1 MKFKQLEVIGFK
13 SFADKTSFYFED
25 GLTGIVGPN
34 GCGKSN
40 IVEALRWCMGETSA
54 KSLRGSGM
62 EDVIFSGT
70 NSRPSKNLSE
80 VALKLENDNR
90 LPQFKDMPE
99 IEVRRKIEKDKGS
112 KYFLNGREVRAKD
125 VQILFADLSTGPH
138 SPSMVSQGR
147 VGSLVT
153 AKPTDRRAI
162 LEEAAGIGGLHVR
175 RHEAELR
182 LTAAENNLKKADDIM
197 KQIENQLKNLLKQ
210 AEEATKYK
218 DMSNNI
224 QSLEAKLLYF
234 QSREIESLIFG
245 AQEELSEVEDEI
257 SAVNID
263 KNFNENA
270 LKEEGKEIKPLR
282 DENAEL
288 NTKLQRLNLEFEQI
302 SEEENRAKNEI
313 EKIKR
318 EIKQINI
325 DIDREKQI
333 INDATSNE
341 RRLSAEKND
350 ILEINQNSSE
360 IEEKAN
366 NSYQESLKELNQEQ
380 DLLNKLSDKIF
391 SQIGGF
397 DFNLIKNKTD
407 QLSSSIKEV
416 ALKLKKLSGEN
427 DKLDSGAIKN
437 RIDEIQNE
445 FIKMEDLADKINF
458 DLEAA
463 APQANLNSDT
473 TNTLKNEFI
482 EKIKTISELQEKYAS
497 RLSKYESIKQE
508 ATKRKGRLSIIESEI
523 KNWIDLKENSEKKFL
538 ELNERF
544 KENENTLSL
553 EEAKPGSI
561 AEKKG
566 TYVQNI
572 KNIEEDILQINE
584 KLTSK
589 EDSVQS
595 INQKLYDINTTVLG
609 ITERKV
615 RAQTIIEGL
624 KEKKKEIEL
633 KSLTD
638 FKHPIAE
645 LPTFVEIDVD
655 EQVKTSEIE
664 SQIQKLKDRRERMGA
679 VNLRADNETQELQDQ
694 IDRMM
699 SDRKDLVQGIQKL
712 KSSINDLNEKGRERL
727 LDAFEK
733 VSRKFND
740 VYTKLFAGGNARLE
754 LIESD
759 DPLEAGLELLV
770 SPPGKKLQSITLL
783 SGGEQALTAMALI
796 FAVFLINPS
805 PICILDEVDAPLD
818 DANVTR
824 FCSLL
829 DELSSVTDTKFVIIT
844 HHALT
849 MSRMNRLYGVTMAE
863 RGVSQLVA
871 VDLEKAEEMVA

>member
-1 MKFKQLEVIGFK
+1 MKFKKLEVVGFK
-13 SFADKTSFYFED
+13 SFADKTSFHFED

-70 NSRPSKNLSE
+70 TSRPSKNLCE

-112 KYFLNGREVRAKD
+112 KYYLNGREVRAKD
-125 VQILFADLSTGPH
+125 IQILFADLSTGPH

-162 LEEAAGIGGLHVR
+162 LEEAAGISGLHVR

-182 LTAAENNLKKADDIM
+182 LDAAENNLKKADDIM
-197 KQIENQLKNLLKQ
+197 KQIENQLKSLLKQ
-210 AEEATKYK
+210 AEEASKYK
-218 DMSNNI
+218 NISNEI
-224 QSLEAKLLYF
+224 QHLEAKLVYF
-234 QSREIESLIFG
+234 QSKEIEKSILV
-245 AQEELSEVEDEI
+245 AQEELGEVEDEI

-270 LKEEGKEIKPLR
+270 LKEESQKITPLR
-282 DENAEL
+282 NENAQL
-288 NTKLQRLNLEFEQI
+288 NAKLQRLNLEFEQI
-302 SEEENRAKNEI
+302 SEEEGRAKNEV
-313 EKIKR
+313 EKIKK

-333 INDATSNE
+333 INDSSSNE
-341 RRLSAEKND
+341 KRLLNERSDIEETEKT
-350 ILEINQNSSE
+350 SSE
-360 IEEKAN
+360 VEEKAEKD
-366 NSYQESLKELNQEQ
+366 YKESLGELNKEQ
-380 DLLNKLSDKIF
+380 KVLNKLSEKIF

-397 DFNLIKNKTD
+397 EFGVIKRKTS
-407 QLSSSIKEV
+407 QLSSLIDNISLR
-416 ALKLKKLSGEN
+416 LKTQSESTDNYDAPTLKGKIIEFY
-427 DKLDSGAIKN
+427 
-437 RIDEIQNE
+437 NE
-445 FIKMEDLADKINF
+445 FKNIEDLIKQINF

-463 APQANLNSDT
+463 EPQANLNSDL
-473 TNTLKNEFI
+473 TN
-482 EKIKTISELQEKYAS
+482 KIKQEFLEKLKIVSELQGKYAS
-497 RLSKYESIKQE
+497 RLSKYENLKQDSL
-508 ATKRKGRLSIIESEI
+508 KRKERLKNIDSEI
-523 KNWIDLKENSEKKFL
+523 KNWIDLKNSSEQKFK
-538 ELNERF
+538 ELNARL
-544 KENENTLSL
+544 KGS
-553 EEAKPGSI
+553 EEVLTEEEIKPGTI

-572 KNIEEDILQINE
+572 ENVKEDIVQINE
-584 KLTSK
+584 QLTSK
-589 EDSVQS
+589 EESVKL
-595 INQKLYDINTTVLG
+595 INQKLYDINGVVLG

-624 KEKKKEIEL
+624 KDKKKEIEL
-633 KSLTD
+633 KSLSE
-638 FKHPIAE
+638 FKHTLEE
-645 LPTFVEIDVD
+645 LPNFAGID
-655 EQVKTSEIE
+655 IE
-664 SQIQKLKDRRERMGA
+664 EDIQANKIDNQIQKLKDQREKMGA

-699 SDRKDLVQGIQKL
+699 NDRKDLVQGIQKL
-712 KSSINDLNEKGRERL
+712 KGSINDLNQKGRERL

-759 DPLEAGLELLV
+759 DPLEAGLELLA

-824 FCSLL
+824 FCALL
-829 DELSSVTDTKFVIIT
+829 DELSNVTDTKFVVIT

-871 VDLEKAEEMVA
+871 VDLEKAEGMVA

>member
-224 QSLEAKLLYF
+224 QSLEAKLVYF
-234 QSREIESLIFG
+234 QSQEIEGSILG

-313 EKIKR
+313 EKIKK

-333 INDATSNE
+333 VNDATSNE
-341 RRLSAEKND
+341 KRLSAEKND

-416 ALKLKKLSGEN
+416 ALRLKKLSGEN
-427 DKLDSGAIKN
+427 DELDSGAIKN

-473 TNTLKNEFI
+473 TNALKNEFI

-544 KENENTLSL
+544 KENENALSL

-645 LPTFVEIDVD
+645 LPTFAEIDVD

-699 SDRKDLVQGIQKL
+699 NDRKDLVQGIQKL

-829 DELSSVTDTKFVIIT
+829 DELSSVTDTKFVVIT

>member
-1 MKFKQLEVIGFK
+1 MKFKKLEVVGFK
-13 SFADKTSFYFED
+13 SFADKTSFHFED

-70 NSRPSKNLSE
+70 TSRPSKNLCE

-112 KYFLNGREVRAKD
+112 KYYLNGREVRAKD
-125 VQILFADLSTGPH
+125 IQILFADLSTGPH

-162 LEEAAGIGGLHVR
+162 LEEAAGISGLHVR

-182 LTAAENNLKKADDIM
+182 LDAAENNLKKADDIM
-197 KQIENQLKNLLKQ
+197 KQIENQLKSLLKQ
-210 AEEATKYK
+210 AEEASKYK
-218 DMSNNI
+218 NISNEI
-224 QSLEAKLLYF
+224 QHLEAKLVYF
-234 QSREIESLIFG
+234 QSKEVEKSILV
-245 AQEELSEVEDEI
+245 AQEELGEVEDEI

-270 LKEEGKEIKPLR
+270 LKEESQKITPLR
-282 DENAEL
+282 NENAQL
-288 NTKLQRLNLEFEQI
+288 NAKLQRLNLEFEQI
-302 SEEENRAKNEI
+302 SEEEGRAKNEV
-313 EKIKR
+313 EKIKK

-333 INDATSNE
+333 INDSSSNE
-341 RRLSAEKND
+341 KRLLNERSDIEETEKTSSEVEEQAEKD
-350 ILEINQNSSE
+350 Y
-360 IEEKAN
+360 K
-366 NSYQESLKELNQEQ
+366 ESLGELNKEQEV
-380 DLLNKLSDKIF
+380 LNKLSEKIF

-397 DFNLIKNKTD
+397 EFGVIKRKTS
-407 QLSSSIKEV
+407 QLSSLIDNISLRFKTQSESTDNYD
-416 ALKLKKLSGEN
+416 APTLKGKIIEFY
-427 DKLDSGAIKN
+427 
-437 RIDEIQNE
+437 NE
-445 FIKMEDLADKINF
+445 FKNIEDLIKQINF

-463 APQANLNSDT
+463 EPQANLNSDL
-473 TNTLKNEFI
+473 TN
-482 EKIKTISELQEKYAS
+482 KIKQEFLEKLKIVSELQGKYAS
-497 RLSKYESIKQE
+497 RLSKYENLKQDSL
-508 ATKRKGRLSIIESEI
+508 KRKERLKNIDSEI
-523 KNWIDLKENSEKKFL
+523 KNWIDLKNSSEQKFK
-538 ELNERF
+538 ELNARL
-544 KENENTLSL
+544 KGS
-553 EEAKPGSI
+553 EEVLTEEEIKPGTI

-572 KNIEEDILQINE
+572 ENVKEDIVQINE
-584 KLTSK
+584 QLTSK
-589 EDSVQS
+589 EDSVKL
-595 INQKLYDINTTVLG
+595 INQKLYDINGIVLG

-624 KEKKKEIEL
+624 KDKKKEIEL
-633 KSLTD
+633 KSLSE
-638 FKHPIAE
+638 FKHTLEE
-645 LPTFVEIDVD
+645 LPNFAGID
-655 EQVKTSEIE
+655 IE
-664 SQIQKLKDRRERMGA
+664 EDIQANKIDNQIQKLKDQREKMGA

-699 SDRKDLVQGIQKL
+699 NDRKDLVQGIQKL
-712 KSSINDLNEKGRERL
+712 KGSINDLNQKGRERL

-759 DPLEAGLELLV
+759 DPLEAGLELLA

-824 FCSLL
+824 FCALL
-829 DELSSVTDTKFVIIT
+829 DELSNVTDTKFVVIT

-871 VDLEKAEEMVA
+871 VDLEKAEGMVA

>member
-1 MKFKQLEVIGFK
+1 MKFKKLEVVGFK
-13 SFADKTSFYFED
+13 SFADKTSFHFED

-70 NSRPSKNLSE
+70 TSRPSKNLCE

-112 KYFLNGREVRAKD
+112 KYYLNGREVRAKD
-125 VQILFADLSTGPH
+125 IQILFADLSTGPH

-162 LEEAAGIGGLHVR
+162 LEEAAGISGLHVR

-182 LTAAENNLKKADDIM
+182 LDAAENNLKKADDIM
-197 KQIENQLKNLLKQ
+197 KQIENQLKSLLKQ
-210 AEEATKYK
+210 AEEASKYK
-218 DMSNNI
+218 NISNEI
-224 QSLEAKLLYF
+224 QHLEAKLVYF
-234 QSREIESLIFG
+234 QSKEIEKSILV
-245 AQEELSEVEDEI
+245 AQEELGEVEDEI

-270 LKEEGKEIKPLR
+270 LKEESQKITPLR
-282 DENAEL
+282 NENAQL
-288 NTKLQRLNLEFEQI
+288 NAKLQRLNLEFEQI
-302 SEEENRAKNEI
+302 SEEEGRAKNEV
-313 EKIKR
+313 EKIKK

-333 INDATSNE
+333 INDSSSNE
-341 RRLSAEKND
+341 KRLLNERSDIEETEKT
-350 ILEINQNSSE
+350 SSE
-360 IEEKAN
+360 VEEKAEKD
-366 NSYQESLKELNQEQ
+366 YKESLGELNKEQ
-380 DLLNKLSDKIF
+380 KVLNKLSEKIF

-397 DFNLIKNKTD
+397 EFGVIKRKTS
-407 QLSSSIKEV
+407 QLSSLIDNISLRFKTQSESTDNYD
-416 ALKLKKLSGEN
+416 APTLKGKIIEFY
-427 DKLDSGAIKN
+427 
-437 RIDEIQNE
+437 NE
-445 FIKMEDLADKINF
+445 FKNIEDLIKQINF

-463 APQANLNSDT
+463 EPQANLNSDS
-473 TNTLKNEFI
+473 TN
-482 EKIKTISELQEKYAS
+482 KIKQEFLEKLKIVSELQGKYAS
-497 RLSKYESIKQE
+497 RLSKYENLKQDSL
-508 ATKRKGRLSIIESEI
+508 KRKERLKNIDSEI
-523 KNWIDLKENSEKKFL
+523 KNWIDLKNSSEQKFK
-538 ELNERF
+538 ELNARL
-544 KENENTLSL
+544 KGS
-553 EEAKPGSI
+553 EEVLTEEEIKPGTI

-572 KNIEEDILQINE
+572 ENVKEDIVQINE
-584 KLTSK
+584 QLTSK
-589 EDSVQS
+589 EESVKL
-595 INQKLYDINTTVLG
+595 INQKLYDINGVVLG

-624 KEKKKEIEL
+624 KDKKKEIEL
-633 KSLTD
+633 KSLSE
-638 FKHPIAE
+638 FKHTLEE
-645 LPTFVEIDVD
+645 LPNFAGID
-655 EQVKTSEIE
+655 IE
-664 SQIQKLKDRRERMGA
+664 EDIQANKIDNQIQKLKDQREKMGA

-699 SDRKDLVQGIQKL
+699 NDRKDLVQGIQKL
-712 KSSINDLNEKGRERL
+712 KGSINDLNQKGRERL

-759 DPLEAGLELLV
+759 DPLEAGLELLA

-824 FCSLL
+824 FCALL
-829 DELSSVTDTKFVIIT
+829 DELSNVTDTKFVVIT

-871 VDLEKAEEMVA
+871 VDLEKAEGMVA

>member
-1 MKFKQLEVIGFK
+1 MKFKQLEVISFK
-13 SFADKTSFYFED
+13 SFADKTTFYFED

-40 IVEALRWCMGETSA
+40 IVESLRWCMGETSA

-70 NSRPSKNLSE
+70 TSRPSKNLCE

-112 KYFLNGREVRAKD
+112 KYYLNGREVRAKD
-125 VQILFADLSTGPH
+125 IQILFADLSTGPH

-197 KQIENQLKNLLKQ
+197 KQIENQLKSLLKQ
-210 AEEATKYK
+210 AEEASKYK
-218 DMSNNI
+218 NISNEI
-224 QSLEAKLLYF
+224 QHLEAKLVFF
-234 QSREIESLIFG
+234 QFKEIEKSILD
-245 AQEELSEVEDEI
+245 AQTELGEVEDEI

-270 LKEEGKEIKPLR
+270 LKEESQKIAPLR
-282 DENAEL
+282 DNNAQL
-288 NTKLQRLNLEFEQI
+288 NAKLQRLNLEFEQI
-302 SEEENRAKNEI
+302 NEEEGRAKNEI
-313 EKIKR
+313 EKIKK
-318 EIKQINI
+318 EIKQISI

-333 INDATSNE
+333 INDSSSNEKRLSNE
-341 RRLSAEKND
+341 RSDVVEM
-350 ILEINQNSSE
+350 EQNSSE
-360 IEEKAN
+360 IEEKAEKA
-366 NSYQESLKELNQEQ
+366 YKETLGELGKEQSILN
-380 DLLNKLSDKIF
+380 DLSEKIF

-397 DFNLIKNKTD
+397 EFGIIKNKIDQLSVQIQNINLKLKNEVGIIDNLDTSTFKGKITEYYNDLTIVENLIK
-407 QLSSSIKEV
+407 
-416 ALKLKKLSGEN
+416 
-427 DKLDSGAIKN
+427 
-437 RIDEIQNE
+437 
-445 FIKMEDLADKINF
+445 KINF

-463 APQANLNSDT
+463 EPQANLNSNL
-473 TNTLKNEFI
+473 TNKLKEDFLNKL
-482 EKIKTISELQEKYAS
+482 KIISELQEKYAS
-497 RLSKYESIKQE
+497 RLSKHETLKQE
-508 ATKRKGRLSIIESEI
+508 NLKRKERLKNIDSEI
-523 KNWIDLKENSEKKFL
+523 KNWIDLKNSSEKKFE
-538 ELNERF
+538 ELSGRIKDREAILV
-544 KENENTLSL
+544 KEEI
-553 EEAKPGSI
+553 KPGTI

-572 KNIEEDILQINE
+572 KNVEEDILQINE
-584 KLTSK
+584 QLDSK
-589 EDSVQS
+589 EDSVKS
-595 INQKLYDINTTVLG
+595 INQKLYDINGIILQ

-633 KSLTD
+633 KSLSD
-638 FKHPIAE
+638 FKNSIE
-645 LPTFVEIDVD
+645 DLPAFAGID
-655 EQVKTSEIE
+655 IE
-664 SQIQKLKDRRERMGA
+664 ENIEANKIENQIQKLKEQRERMGA
-679 VNLRADNETQELQDQ
+679 VNLRADNETQELQNQ
-694 IDRMM
+694 IDKMM
-699 SDRKDLVQGIQKL
+699 NDRKDLVQGIQKL
-712 KSSINDLNEKGRERL
+712 KGSINDLNQKGRERL

-829 DELSSVTDTKFVIIT
+829 DELSSITDTKFVVIT

>member
-1 MKFKQLEVIGFK
+1 MKFKKLEVVGFK
-13 SFADKTSFYFED
+13 SFADKTSFHFED

-70 NSRPSKNLSE
+70 TSRPSKNLCE

-112 KYFLNGREVRAKD
+112 KYYLNGREVRAKD
-125 VQILFADLSTGPH
+125 IQILFADLSTGPH

-162 LEEAAGIGGLHVR
+162 LEEAAGISGLHVR

-182 LTAAENNLKKADDIM
+182 LDAAENNLKKADDIM
-197 KQIENQLKNLLKQ
+197 KQIENQLKSLLKQ
-210 AEEATKYK
+210 AEEASKYK
-218 DMSNNI
+218 NISNEI
-224 QSLEAKLLYF
+224 QHLEAKLVYF
-234 QSREIESLIFG
+234 QSKEVEKSILV
-245 AQEELSEVEDEI
+245 AQEELGEVEDEI

-270 LKEEGKEIKPLR
+270 LKEESQKITPLR
-282 DENAEL
+282 NENAQL
-288 NTKLQRLNLEFEQI
+288 NAKLQRLNLEFEQI
-302 SEEENRAKNEI
+302 SEEEGRAKNEV
-313 EKIKR
+313 EKIKK

-333 INDATSNE
+333 INDSSSNE
-341 RRLSAEKND
+341 KRLLNERSDIEETEKTSSEVEEQAEKD
-350 ILEINQNSSE
+350 Y
-360 IEEKAN
+360 K
-366 NSYQESLKELNQEQ
+366 ESLGELNKEQEV
-380 DLLNKLSDKIF
+380 LNKLSEKIF

-397 DFNLIKNKTD
+397 EFGVIKRKTS
-407 QLSSSIKEV
+407 QLSSLIDNISLR
-416 ALKLKKLSGEN
+416 LKTQSESTDNYDAPTLKGKIIEFY
-427 DKLDSGAIKN
+427 
-437 RIDEIQNE
+437 NE
-445 FIKMEDLADKINF
+445 FKNIEDLIKQINF

-463 APQANLNSDT
+463 EPQANLNSDL
-473 TNTLKNEFI
+473 TN
-482 EKIKTISELQEKYAS
+482 KIKQEFLEKLKIVSELQGKYAS
-497 RLSKYESIKQE
+497 RLSKYENLKQDSL
-508 ATKRKGRLSIIESEI
+508 KRKERLKNIDSEI
-523 KNWIDLKENSEKKFL
+523 KNWIDLKNSSEQKFK
-538 ELNERF
+538 ELNTRL
-544 KENENTLSL
+544 KGS
-553 EEAKPGSI
+553 EEVLTEEEIKPGTI

-572 KNIEEDILQINE
+572 ENVKEDIVQINE
-584 KLTSK
+584 QLTSK
-589 EDSVQS
+589 EESVKL
-595 INQKLYDINTTVLG
+595 INQKLYDINGVVLG

-624 KEKKKEIEL
+624 KDKKKEIEL
-633 KSLTD
+633 KSLSE
-638 FKHPIAE
+638 FKHTLEE
-645 LPTFVEIDVD
+645 LPNFAGID
-655 EQVKTSEIE
+655 IE
-664 SQIQKLKDRRERMGA
+664 EDIQANKIDNQIQKLKDQREKMGA

-699 SDRKDLVQGIQKL
+699 NDRKDLVQGIQKL
-712 KSSINDLNEKGRERL
+712 KGSINDLNQKGRERL

-759 DPLEAGLELLV
+759 DPLEAGLELLA

-824 FCSLL
+824 FCALL
-829 DELSSVTDTKFVIIT
+829 DELSNVTDTKFVVIT

-871 VDLEKAEEMVA
+871 VDLEKAEGMVA

>member
-1 MKFKQLEVIGFK
+1 MKFKELEVIGFK
-13 SFADKTSFYFED
+13 SFAEKTSFYFEE

-40 IVEALRWCMGETSA
+40 IVESLRWCMGETSA

-62 EDVIFSGT
+62 EDIIFSGT
-70 NSRPSKNLSE
+70 SSRPSKNLCE
-80 VALKLENDNR
+80 VVLRLENDNR
-90 LPQFKDMPE
+90 LPQFSEMPE
-99 IEVRRKIEKDKGS
+99 IEVKRKIEKDKGS
-112 KYFLNGREVRAKD
+112 KYYLNGREVRAKD
-125 VQILFADLSTGPH
+125 IQILFADLSTGPH

-218 DMSNNI
+218 DMSNDI
-224 QSLEAKLLYF
+224 QQLEAKLVYF
-234 QSREIESLIFG
+234 QFQEVESSKIN
-245 AQEELSEVEDEI
+245 AEEELSEIEDEI

-270 LKEEGKEIKPLR
+270 IKEEGEKIKPLR
-282 DENAEL
+282 DDSAQLNA
-288 NTKLQRLNLEFEQI
+288 KLQRLNLEFEQI
-302 SEEENRAKNEI
+302 SEEESRAKKEI
-313 EKIKR
+313 DKIKK
-318 EIKQINI
+318 EIRQVNI

-333 INDATSNE
+333 INDASSNE
-341 RRLSAEKND
+341 KRLSIEKND
-350 ILEINQNSSE
+350 IIETDQNSSE
-360 IEEKAN
+360 IEKKAHN
-366 NSYQESLKELNQEQ
+366 AYEDSLVELNKEQE
-380 DLLNKLSDKIF
+380 LLNKIADKIF
-391 SQIGGF
+391 AQIGGF
-397 DFNLIKNKTD
+397 DFNLIKNKTVE
-407 QLSSSIKEV
+407 LSYAISEI
-416 ALKLKKLSGEN
+416 ALKLKNLSRSEEEFDQTSLKNQVAEIYN
-427 DKLDSGAIKN
+427 DFNKI
-437 RIDEIQNE
+437 
-445 FIKMEDLADKINF
+445 EDLINKVNF

-463 APQANLNSDT
+463 EPQANLNS
-473 TNTLKNEFI
+473 NANIEIKEEFI
-482 EKIKTISELQEKYAS
+482 EKIKKISELQEKYAA
-497 RLSKYESIKQE
+497 RLSKYETIKQE
-508 ATKRKGRLSIIESEI
+508 GLKRKERLKSVESEI
-523 KNWIDLKENSEKKFL
+523 KNWIDLKISSEEKFT
-538 ELNERF
+538 ELKERA
-544 KENENTLSL
+544 KENEDLLNK
-553 EEAKPGSI
+553 EESKPGTI

-566 TYVQNI
+566 TYLQNI
-572 KNIEEDILQINE
+572 KNIEEDIFQINE
-584 KLTSK
+584 KLNAK
-589 EDSVQS
+589 EESVKN
-595 INQKLYDINTTVLG
+595 INQKLYDINSIVLD

-624 KEKKKEIEL
+624 KERKKEIEL
-633 KSLTD
+633 KSLSD
-638 FKHPIAE
+638 FKYSIEE
-645 LPTFVEIDVD
+645 LPSFAEINIEEKV
-655 EQVKTSEIE
+655 QINEIE

-694 IDRMM
+694 IDKMM
-699 SDRKDLVQGIQKL
+699 NDRKDLVQGIQKL

-783 SGGEQALTAMALI
+783 SGGEQALTALALI

-829 DELSSVTDTKFVIIT
+829 DELSSITDTKFVVIT

-871 VDLEKAEEMVA
+871 VDLEKAEGMVA

>member
-1 MKFKQLEVIGFK
+1 MKFKQLEVVGFK

-40 IVEALRWCMGETSA
+40 IVESLRWCMGETSA

-70 NSRPSKNLSE
+70 TSRPSKNLCE

-90 LPQFKDMPE
+90 LPQFKDMSE

-125 VQILFADLSTGPH
+125 IQILFADLSTGPH

-197 KQIENQLKNLLKQ
+197 KQIENQLKSLLKQ
-210 AEEATKYK
+210 AEEASKYK
-218 DMSNNI
+218 NISNEI
-224 QSLEAKLLYF
+224 QNLEAKLVYF
-234 QSREIESLIFG
+234 QSKEIDNSIQD
-245 AQEELSEVEDEI
+245 AQEELGNVEDEI

-270 LKEEGKEIKPLR
+270 LKEESQNIRPLR
-282 DENAEL
+282 DENAQL
-288 NTKLQRLNLEFEQI
+288 NAKLQRLNLEFEQI
-302 SEEENRAKNEI
+302 SEEEGRAKNEI
-313 EKIKR
+313 EKIKK
-318 EIKQINI
+318 EIKQVNT

-333 INDATSNE
+333 INDSSSNE
-341 RRLSAEKND
+341 KRLAAERSD
-350 ILEINQNSSE
+350 TIETEQNSAE
-360 IEEKAN
+360 IEEKAYN
-366 NSYQESLKELNQEQ
+366 AYQQSLKELNNEQ
-380 DLLNKLSDKIF
+380 NLLNKLSDKIF

-397 DFNLIKNKTD
+397 DFSLIKNKTE
-407 QLSSSIKEV
+407 QLSNSIKETG
-416 ALKLKKLSGEN
+416 LMLQKLS
-427 DKLDSGAIKN
+427 
-437 RIDEIQNE
+437 
-445 FIKMEDLADKINF
+445 EDLNLEVSEIKSQILAISNEYVKIENLITKVNF
-458 DLEAA
+458 DLDAA

-473 TNTLKNEFI
+473 TNQLKKDFLDQL
-482 EKIKTISELQEKYAS
+482 KIISDLQEKYAS
-497 RLSKYESIKQE
+497 RLSKYETLRQDSL
-508 ATKRKGRLSIIESEI
+508 KRKERLNNIENEI
-523 KNWIDLKENSEKKFL
+523 KNWIDLKQSSEQKFK
-538 ELNERF
+538 ELNERL
-544 KENENTLSL
+544 KENEIILSK
-553 EEAKPGSI
+553 EETKPGAI

-572 KNIEEDILQINE
+572 KNIEEDIQQILE
-584 KLTSK
+584 KLNSK
-589 EDSVQS
+589 EESIKS
-595 INQKLYDINTTVLG
+595 INQKLYDINGTVLE

-633 KSLTD
+633 KSLSE
-638 FKHPIAE
+638 FKRAIEE
-645 LPTFVEIDVD
+645 LPSFAEINT
-655 EQVKTSEIE
+655 EEAIETSKIE
-664 SQIQKLKDRRERMGA
+664 NQIQKLKDQREKMGA
-679 VNLRADNETQELQDQ
+679 VNLRADNETQELQNQ
-694 IDRMM
+694 IDKMM
-699 SDRKDLVQGIQKL
+699 NDRKDLVQGIQKL
-712 KSSINDLNEKGRERL
+712 KGSINDLNQKGRERL

-740 VYTKLFAGGNARLE
+740 VYTKLFAGGSAKLE

-829 DELSSVTDTKFVIIT
+829 DELSNITDTKFIIIT

>member
-1 MKFKQLEVIGFK
+1 MKFKQLEVVGFK

-40 IVEALRWCMGETSA
+40 IVESLRWCMGETSA

-70 NSRPSKNLSE
+70 TSRPSKNLCE

-90 LPQFKDMPE
+90 LPQFKDMSE

-125 VQILFADLSTGPH
+125 IQILFADLSTGPH

-197 KQIENQLKNLLKQ
+197 KQIENQLKSLLKQ
-210 AEEATKYK
+210 AEEASKYK
-218 DMSNNI
+218 NISNEI
-224 QSLEAKLLYF
+224 QNLEAKLVYF
-234 QSREIESLIFG
+234 QSKEIDNSIQN
-245 AQEELSEVEDEI
+245 AQEELGNVEDEI

-270 LKEEGKEIKPLR
+270 LKEESQNIRPLR
-282 DENAEL
+282 DENAQL
-288 NTKLQRLNLEFEQI
+288 NAKLQRLNLEFEQI
-302 SEEENRAKNEI
+302 SEEEGRAKNEI
-313 EKIKR
+313 EKIKK
-318 EIKQINI
+318 EIKQVNT

-333 INDATSNE
+333 INDSSSNE
-341 RRLSAEKND
+341 KRLAAERSD
-350 ILEINQNSSE
+350 TIETEQNSAE
-360 IEEKAN
+360 IEEKAYN
-366 NSYQESLKELNQEQ
+366 AYQQSLKELNNEQ
-380 DLLNKLSDKIF
+380 NLLNKLSDKIF

-397 DFNLIKNKTD
+397 DFSLIKNKTE
-407 QLSSSIKEV
+407 QLSNSIKETG
-416 ALKLKKLSGEN
+416 LMLQKLSEDSNLEVSEIKSQILAISNEYVKIEN
-427 DKLDSGAIKN
+427 LITKV
-437 RIDEIQNE
+437 
-445 FIKMEDLADKINF
+445 NF
-458 DLEAA
+458 DLDAA

-473 TNTLKNEFI
+473 TNQLKKDFLDQL
-482 EKIKTISELQEKYAS
+482 KIISDLQEKYAS
-497 RLSKYESIKQE
+497 RLSKYETLRQDSL
-508 ATKRKGRLSIIESEI
+508 KRKERLNNIENEI
-523 KNWIDLKENSEKKFL
+523 KNWIDLKQSSEQKFK
-538 ELNERF
+538 ELNERL
-544 KENENTLSL
+544 KENEIILSK
-553 EEAKPGSI
+553 EETKPGAI

-572 KNIEEDILQINE
+572 KNIEEDIQQILE
-584 KLTSK
+584 KLNSK
-589 EDSVQS
+589 EESIKS
-595 INQKLYDINTTVLG
+595 INQKLYDINGTVLE

-633 KSLTD
+633 KSLSEC
-638 FKHPIAE
+638 KRAIEE
-645 LPTFVEIDVD
+645 LPSFAEINT
-655 EQVKTSEIE
+655 EEAIETSKIE
-664 SQIQKLKDRRERMGA
+664 NQIQKLKDQREKMGA
-679 VNLRADNETQELQDQ
+679 VNLRADNETQELQNQ
-694 IDRMM
+694 IDKMM
-699 SDRKDLVQGIQKL
+699 NDRKDLVQGIQKL
-712 KSSINDLNEKGRERL
+712 KGSINDLNQKGRERL

-740 VYTKLFAGGNARLE
+740 VYTKLFAGGSAKLE

-829 DELSSVTDTKFVIIT
+829 DELSNITDTKFIIIT

>member
-1 MKFKQLEVIGFK
+1 MKFKKLEVVGFK
-13 SFADKTSFYFED
+13 SFADKTSFHFED

-70 NSRPSKNLSE
+70 TSRPSKNLCE

-112 KYFLNGREVRAKD
+112 KYYLNGREVRAKD
-125 VQILFADLSTGPH
+125 IQILFADLSTGPH

-162 LEEAAGIGGLHVR
+162 LEEAAGISGLHVR

-182 LTAAENNLKKADDIM
+182 LDAAENNLKKADDIM
-197 KQIENQLKNLLKQ
+197 KQIENQLKSLLKQ
-210 AEEATKYK
+210 AEEASKYK
-218 DMSNNI
+218 NISNEI
-224 QSLEAKLLYF
+224 QHLEAKLVYF
-234 QSREIESLIFG
+234 QSKEIEKSILV
-245 AQEELSEVEDEI
+245 AQEELGEVEDEI

-270 LKEEGKEIKPLR
+270 LKEESQKITPLR
-282 DENAEL
+282 NENAQL
-288 NTKLQRLNLEFEQI
+288 NAKLQRLNLEFEQI
-302 SEEENRAKNEI
+302 SEEEGRAKNEV
-313 EKIKR
+313 EKIKK

-333 INDATSNE
+333 INDSSSNE
-341 RRLSAEKND
+341 KRLLNERSDIEETEKTSSEVEEQAEKD
-350 ILEINQNSSE
+350 Y
-360 IEEKAN
+360 K
-366 NSYQESLKELNQEQ
+366 ESLGELNKEQEV
-380 DLLNKLSDKIF
+380 LNKLSEKIF

-397 DFNLIKNKTD
+397 EFGVIKRKTS
-407 QLSSSIKEV
+407 QLSSLIDNISLRFKTQSESTDNYD
-416 ALKLKKLSGEN
+416 APTLKGKIIEFY
-427 DKLDSGAIKN
+427 
-437 RIDEIQNE
+437 NE
-445 FIKMEDLADKINF
+445 FKNIEDLIKQINF

-463 APQANLNSDT
+463 EPQANLNSDL
-473 TNTLKNEFI
+473 TN
-482 EKIKTISELQEKYAS
+482 KIKQEFLEKLKIVSELQGKYAS
-497 RLSKYESIKQE
+497 RLSKYENLKQDSL
-508 ATKRKGRLSIIESEI
+508 KRKERLKNIDSEI
-523 KNWIDLKENSEKKFL
+523 KNWIDLKNSSEQKFK
-538 ELNERF
+538 ELNARL
-544 KENENTLSL
+544 KGS
-553 EEAKPGSI
+553 EEVLTEEEIKPGTI

-572 KNIEEDILQINE
+572 ENVKEDIVQINE
-584 KLTSK
+584 QLTSK
-589 EDSVQS
+589 EDSVKL
-595 INQKLYDINTTVLG
+595 INQKLYDINGIVLG

-624 KEKKKEIEL
+624 KDKKKEIEL
-633 KSLTD
+633 KSLSE
-638 FKHPIAE
+638 FKHTLEE
-645 LPTFVEIDVD
+645 LPNFAGID
-655 EQVKTSEIE
+655 IE
-664 SQIQKLKDRRERMGA
+664 EDIQANKIDNQIQKLKDQREKMGA

-699 SDRKDLVQGIQKL
+699 NDRKDLVQGIQKL
-712 KSSINDLNEKGRERL
+712 KGSINDLNQKGRERL

-759 DPLEAGLELLV
+759 DPLEAGLELLA

-824 FCSLL
+824 FCALL
-829 DELSSVTDTKFVIIT
+829 DELSNVTDTKFVVIT

-871 VDLEKAEEMVA
+871 VDLEKAEGMVA

>member
-1 MKFKQLEVIGFK
+1 MKFKKLEVVGFK
-13 SFADKTSFYFED
+13 SFADKTSFHFED

-70 NSRPSKNLSE
+70 TSRPSKNLCE

-112 KYFLNGREVRAKD
+112 KYYLNGREVRAKD
-125 VQILFADLSTGPH
+125 IQILFADLSTGPH

-162 LEEAAGIGGLHVR
+162 LEEAAGISGLHVR

-182 LTAAENNLKKADDIM
+182 LDAAENNLKKADDIM
-197 KQIENQLKNLLKQ
+197 KQIENQLKSLLKQ
-210 AEEATKYK
+210 AEEASKYK
-218 DMSNNI
+218 NISNEI
-224 QSLEAKLLYF
+224 QHLEAKLVYF
-234 QSREIESLIFG
+234 QSKEIEKSILV
-245 AQEELSEVEDEI
+245 AQEELGEVEDEI

-270 LKEEGKEIKPLR
+270 LKEESQKITPLR
-282 DENAEL
+282 NENAQL
-288 NTKLQRLNLEFEQI
+288 NAKLQRLNLEFEQI
-302 SEEENRAKNEI
+302 SEEEGRAKNEV
-313 EKIKR
+313 EKIKK

-333 INDATSNE
+333 INDSSSNE
-341 RRLSAEKND
+341 KRLLNERSDIEETEKTSSEVEEQAEKD
-350 ILEINQNSSE
+350 Y
-360 IEEKAN
+360 KK
-366 NSYQESLKELNQEQ
+366 SLGELNKEQEV
-380 DLLNKLSDKIF
+380 LNKLSEKIF

-397 DFNLIKNKTD
+397 EFGVIKRKTSQLSSLIDNIGLRLKTQSESTDNYDAPALKGKIIEFYNEFKNIENLIK
-407 QLSSSIKEV
+407 Q
-416 ALKLKKLSGEN
+416 
-427 DKLDSGAIKN
+427 
-437 RIDEIQNE
+437 
-445 FIKMEDLADKINF
+445 INF

-463 APQANLNSDT
+463 EPQANLNSDL
-473 TNTLKNEFI
+473 TNKIKQEFI
-482 EKIKTISELQEKYAS
+482 EKLKIVSELQGKYAS
-497 RLSKYESIKQE
+497 RLSKYENLKQDSL
-508 ATKRKGRLSIIESEI
+508 KRKERLKNIDSEI
-523 KNWIDLKENSEKKFL
+523 KNWIDLKNSSEQKFK
-538 ELNERF
+538 ELNARL
-544 KENENTLSL
+544 KGS
-553 EEAKPGSI
+553 EEVLTEEEIKPGTI

-572 KNIEEDILQINE
+572 ENVKEDIVQINE
-584 KLTSK
+584 QLTSK
-589 EDSVQS
+589 EESVKL
-595 INQKLYDINTTVLG
+595 INQELYDINGVVLG

-624 KEKKKEIEL
+624 KDKKKEIEL
-633 KSLTD
+633 KSLSE
-638 FKHPIAE
+638 FKHALEE
-645 LPTFVEIDVD
+645 LPNFAGID
-655 EQVKTSEIE
+655 IE
-664 SQIQKLKDRRERMGA
+664 EDIQANKIDNQIQKLKDQREKMGA

-699 SDRKDLVQGIQKL
+699 NDRKDLVQGIQKL
-712 KSSINDLNEKGRERL
+712 KGSINDLNQKGRERL

-759 DPLEAGLELLV
+759 DPLEAGLELLA

-824 FCSLL
+824 FCALL
-829 DELSSVTDTKFVIIT
+829 DELSNVTDTKFVVIT

-871 VDLEKAEEMVA
+871 VNLEKAEGMVA

>member
-13 SFADKTSFYFED
+13 SFADKTTFYFED

-40 IVEALRWCMGETSA
+40 IVESLRWCMGETSA

-70 NSRPSKNLSE
+70 TSRPSKNLCE

-112 KYFLNGREVRAKD
+112 KYYLNGREVRAKD
-125 VQILFADLSTGPH
+125 IQILFADLSTGPH

-197 KQIENQLKNLLKQ
+197 KQIENQLKSLLKQ
-210 AEEATKYK
+210 AEEASKYK
-218 DMSNNI
+218 NISNEI
-224 QSLEAKLLYF
+224 QHLEAKLVFF
-234 QSREIESLIFG
+234 QFKEIEKSILD
-245 AQEELSEVEDEI
+245 AQTELGEVEDEI

-270 LKEEGKEIKPLR
+270 LKEESQKIAPLR
-282 DENAEL
+282 DNNAQL
-288 NTKLQRLNLEFEQI
+288 NAKLQRLNLEFEQI
-302 SEEENRAKNEI
+302 NEEEGRAKNEI
-313 EKIKR
+313 EKIKK
-318 EIKQINI
+318 EIKQISI

-333 INDATSNE
+333 INDSSSNEKRLSNE
-341 RRLSAEKND
+341 RSDVVE
-350 ILEINQNSSE
+350 LEQNSSE
-360 IEEKAN
+360 IEEKAEKA
-366 NSYQESLKELNQEQ
+366 YKETLGELGKEQSILN
-380 DLLNKLSDKIF
+380 DLSEKIF

-397 DFNLIKNKTD
+397 EFGIIKNKIDQLSVQIQNTNLKLKNEVETIDNLDTSTFKGKITEYYNDLTIVENLIK
-407 QLSSSIKEV
+407 
-416 ALKLKKLSGEN
+416 
-427 DKLDSGAIKN
+427 
-437 RIDEIQNE
+437 
-445 FIKMEDLADKINF
+445 KINF

-463 APQANLNSDT
+463 EPQANLNSNL
-473 TNTLKNEFI
+473 TNKLKEDFLNKL
-482 EKIKTISELQEKYAS
+482 KIISELQEKYAS
-497 RLSKYESIKQE
+497 RLSKHETLKQE
-508 ATKRKGRLSIIESEI
+508 NLKRKERLKNIDSEI
-523 KNWIDLKENSEKKFL
+523 KNWIDLKNSSEKKFE
-538 ELNERF
+538 ELSGRIKDREAILA
-544 KENENTLSL
+544 KEEI
-553 EEAKPGSI
+553 KPGTI

-572 KNIEEDILQINE
+572 KNVEEDILQINE
-584 KLTSK
+584 QLDSK
-589 EDSVQS
+589 EDSVKS
-595 INQKLYDINTTVLG
+595 INQKLYDINGIILQ

-633 KSLTD
+633 KSLSD
-638 FKHPIAE
+638 FKNSIE
-645 LPTFVEIDVD
+645 DLPAFAGID
-655 EQVKTSEIE
+655 IE
-664 SQIQKLKDRRERMGA
+664 ENIEANKIENQIQKLKDQRERMGA
-679 VNLRADNETQELQDQ
+679 VNLRADNETQELQNQ
-694 IDRMM
+694 IDKMM
-699 SDRKDLVQGIQKL
+699 NDRKDLVQGIQKL
-712 KSSINDLNEKGRERL
+712 KGSINDLNQKGRERL

-829 DELSSVTDTKFVIIT
+829 DELSSITDTKFVVIT

>member
-13 SFADKTSFYFED
+13 SFADKTTFYFED

-40 IVEALRWCMGETSA
+40 IVESLRWCMGETSA

-70 NSRPSKNLSE
+70 TSRPSKNLCE

-112 KYFLNGREVRAKD
+112 KYYLNGREVRAKD
-125 VQILFADLSTGPH
+125 IQILFADLSTGPH

-197 KQIENQLKNLLKQ
+197 KQIENQLKSLLKQ
-210 AEEATKYK
+210 AEEASKYK
-218 DMSNNI
+218 NISNEI
-224 QSLEAKLLYF
+224 QHLDAKLVYF
-234 QSREIESLIFG
+234 QFKEIEKSILD
-245 AQEELSEVEDEI
+245 AQAELGEVEDEI

-270 LKEEGKEIKPLR
+270 LKEESQKIAPLR
-282 DENAEL
+282 DNNAQL
-288 NTKLQRLNLEFEQI
+288 NAKLQRLNLEFEQI
-302 SEEENRAKNEI
+302 NEEEGRAKNEI
-313 EKIKR
+313 EKIKK
-318 EIKQINI
+318 EIKQISI

-333 INDATSNE
+333 INDSSSNEKRLSNE
-341 RRLSAEKND
+341 RSD
-350 ILEINQNSSE
+350 VLEMEQNSSE
-360 IEEKAN
+360 IEEKAEKA
-366 NSYQESLKELNQEQ
+366 YKETLGELGKEQ
-380 DLLNKLSDKIF
+380 AILNKLSEKIF

-397 DFNLIKNKTD
+397 EFGIIKNKTD
-407 QLSSSIKEV
+407 QLSIQIQNIT
-416 ALKLKKLSGEN
+416 LKLKNQVETADN
-427 DKLDSGAIKN
+427 LDSPTLKGKIIEYYN
-437 RIDEIQNE
+437 DLTIV
-445 FIKMEDLADKINF
+445 EDLIKKINF

-463 APQANLNSDT
+463 EPQANLNSNL
-473 TNTLKNEFI
+473 TNKLKEDFLDKLRI
-482 EKIKTISELQEKYAS
+482 ISELQEKYAS
-497 RLSKYESIKQE
+497 RLSKHETLKQE
-508 ATKRKGRLSIIESEI
+508 SLKRKERLKNIDSEI
-523 KNWIDLKENSEKKFL
+523 KNWIDLKNSSEKKFE
-538 ELNERF
+538 ELSSRIKDSEATLA
-544 KENENTLSL
+544 KEEI
-553 EEAKPGSI
+553 KPGTI

-572 KNIEEDILQINE
+572 KNVEEDILQINE
-584 KLTSK
+584 QLDSK
-589 EDSVQS
+589 EDSVKS
-595 INQKLYDINTTVLG
+595 INQKLYDINGIILQ

-633 KSLTD
+633 KSLSD
-638 FKHPIAE
+638 FKNSVE
-645 LPTFVEIDVD
+645 DLPGFAGID
-655 EQVKTSEIE
+655 IE
-664 SQIQKLKDRRERMGA
+664 ENIEANKIENQIQKLKDQRERMGA
-679 VNLRADNETQELQDQ
+679 VNLRADNETQELQNQ
-694 IDRMM
+694 IDKMM
-699 SDRKDLVQGIQKL
+699 NDRKDLAQGIQKL
-712 KSSINDLNEKGRERL
+712 KGSINDLNQKGRERL

-829 DELSSVTDTKFVIIT
+829 DELSNITDTKFVVIT

-849 MSRMNRLYGVTMAE
+849 MSRMNKLYGVTMAE